1 VSTHDPGPARHELAE
16 QLVRHVAAGTG
27 LTTIVTIGVSADG
40 VPIVTR
46 EGFSQ
51 RHLDASYEQ
60 LLVITAQLVRQ
71 HPRGIPTSA
80 CALILP
86 ERDVAYLYH
95 DDTGSGLA
103 QVLTVGRNP
112 VDLPTTRVEVSR
124 GLHLLMQTLAD
135 TRQRPAAA
143 SAFLADPTACLGLIP
158 PPPQQPGAP
167 APDRPEHRGPH
178 R

>member
-1 VSTHDPGPARHELAE
+1 VSTPDPDSARHELAE
-16 QLVRHVAAGTG
+16 QLVRNVAAGTG

-40 VPIVTR
+40 VPVVTQ

-71 HPRGIPTSA
+71 HPRGIPTWA

-86 ERDVAYLYH
+86 ERDVAYLH
-95 DDTGSGLA
+95 HHDTGTGLA

-112 VDLPTTRVEVSR
+112 VDLPTTRLEVSR

-135 TRQRPAAA
+135 TQQRPAAA
-143 SAFLADPTACLGLIP
+143 SAFLADPTARIGLIP
-158 PPPQQPGAP
+158 PAPPTPGQPE
-167 APDRPEHRGPH
+167 RRGPH
-178 R
+178 H